1 MALKTEFK
9 QFKYGSITGWAA
21 RAQSLRLRVIA
32 AARGELLRGTGPTA
46 RVSKDAAVELRPV
59 HMVDVIILSHAHD
72 IKSITGG
79 MHSHVVRMIR
89 VGGTKLLHQMKI
101 RGGSGG
107 CGAGHKSLGWTFNDL
122 GTGSCC

>member
-1 MALKTEFK
+1 MPELPEVEAT
-9 QFKYGSITGWAA
+9 
-21 RAQSLRLRVIA
+21 RRLLIKH
-32 AARGELLRGTGPTA
+32 ARGR
-46 RVSKDAAVELRPV
+46 R
-59 HMVDVIILSHAHD
+59 

-107 CGAGHKSLGWTFNDL
+107 CGAGHRSLGWTFNDL
-122 GTGSCC
+122 GTGS